1 MTEDL
6 YQVIQSLNDKLY
18 NEGFQD
24 GDIQFTY
31 SSNGYVEI
39 IEFLGVTLYNS
50 EDDDRE
56 WDDVTDDYA
65 ISIATSIKF
74 KAHSLVKNLGELR
87 FV

>member
-6 YQVIQSLNDKLY
+6 YQVIRSLNDKLFM
-18 NEGFQD
+18 EGFQE
-24 GDIQFTY
+24 GDIHFTY
-31 SSNGYVEI
+31 SSNGYIEI

-50 EDDDRE
+50 ENDDRE
-56 WDDVTDDYA
+56 WDYVAGDFA
-65 ISIATSIKF
+65 ISIETSIKF